1 MTSSGFKLTSQFK
14 PTGDQPVA
22 ITALVKGLGKGFQKQ
37 TLRGVTGSG
46 KTFTIANVI
55 ASAQRPT
62 LVISH
67 NKTLAA
73 QLASEFQSFFPK
85 NAVHYFVSYYDYYQ
99 PEAYI
104 PTTDTHIDKETQINE
119 EIDRLRHA
127 ATQAVLTRRD
137 VIIVASVSCIYG
149 LGSPEEYLKVR
160 LELEVG
166 KEYSREQILRQL
178 VRLQY
183 ERNDL
188 SLVRGAYTVK
198 GEIIEV
204 VNSSDVDSFYRFEF
218 NGRKLAKIKRVGY
231 LTRDVEDAKLRSA
244 AIFPAKHYLAPE
256 QDQKGILADIRNDLE
271 ERIVFFKKHEKLI
284 EAQRIEERVRF
295 DLEMIETVGY
305 CNGIENYSRYFDR
318 RKPGEPP
325 ATLLDYFPD
334 DYLLVVD
341 ESHITLPQ
349 IRGMYH
355 GDRSRKEVLVQYGW
369 RLPAAIDNPPLN
381 WDEFLERTGQ
391 ALYMS
396 ATPADYELKAS
407 RQVVEQLIRPTGLL
421 DPSVEVRK
429 TAGQLA
435 DVEREILARVSKGQR
450 VLITTLTK
458 RLAEDLTEH
467 LLLRNIKVQ
476 YLHSDIDTLDRLT
489 ILKDL
494 RQGKYDVLVGINLL
508 REGLD
513 LPEVSLVVILDA
525 DKEGFLRNDTSLI
538 QTMGRAARHADGYV
552 IMYADRMTDSMKAAI
567 DETERRRK
575 IQQAYNKRNRVV
587 PTTIVRAIKDTELK
601 GLDVRKEFAQEVKH
615 LDRAEK
621 TYLIETLQAQMKLAA
636 DNLNFEHAALLRDQ
650 ITILRKTRGRK

>member
-1 MTSSGFKLTSQFK
+1 M
-14 PTGDQPVA
+14 
-22 ITALVKGLGKGFQKQ
+22 
-37 TLRGVTGSG
+37 
-46 KTFTIANVI
+46 
-55 ASAQRPT
+55 
-62 LVISH
+62 
-67 NKTLAA
+67 
-73 QLASEFQSFFPK
+73 
-85 NAVHYFVSYYDYYQ
+85 
-99 PEAYI
+99 
-104 PTTDTHIDKETQINE
+104 
-119 EIDRLRHA
+119 
-127 ATQAVLTRRD
+127 
-137 VIIVASVSCIYG
+137 IIVASVSCIYG

-369 RLPAAIDNPPLN
+369 RLPAAIDNRPLN
-381 WDEFLERTGQ
+381 WDEFLERSGQ
-391 ALYMS
+391 TLYMS
-396 ATPADYELKAS
+396 ATPADYELKVS

>member
-369 RLPAAIDNPPLN
+369 RLPAAIDNRPLN

-587 PTTIVRAIKDTELK
+587 PTTIVRVIKDTELK

>member
-1 MTSSGFKLTSQFK
+1 MPDVFKLQSKFR
-14 PTGDQPVA
+14 PTGDQPQA
-22 ITALVKGLGKGFQKQ
+22 IAALVKGLGKGFQKQ

-369 RLPAAIDNPPLN
+369 RLPAAIDNRPLN
-381 WDEFLERTGQ
+381 WD
-391 ALYMS
+391 S
-396 ATPADYELKAS
+396 S
-407 RQVVEQLIRPTGLL
+407 
-421 DPSVEVRK
+421 
-429 TAGQLA
+429 
-435 DVEREILARVSKGQR
+435 
-450 VLITTLTK
+450 
-458 RLAEDLTEH
+458 
-467 LLLRNIKVQ
+467 
-476 YLHSDIDTLDRLT
+476 
-489 ILKDL
+489 
-494 RQGKYDVLVGINLL
+494 
-508 REGLD
+508 
-513 LPEVSLVVILDA
+513 SL
-525 DKEGFLRNDTSLI
+525 
-538 QTMGRAARHADGYV
+538 
-552 IMYADRMTDSMKAAI
+552 
-567 DETERRRK
+567 
-575 IQQAYNKRNRVV
+575 
-587 PTTIVRAIKDTELK
+587 
-601 GLDVRKEFAQEVKH
+601 
-615 LDRAEK
+615 
-621 TYLIETLQAQMKLAA
+621 
-636 DNLNFEHAALLRDQ
+636 
-650 ITILRKTRGRK
+650 